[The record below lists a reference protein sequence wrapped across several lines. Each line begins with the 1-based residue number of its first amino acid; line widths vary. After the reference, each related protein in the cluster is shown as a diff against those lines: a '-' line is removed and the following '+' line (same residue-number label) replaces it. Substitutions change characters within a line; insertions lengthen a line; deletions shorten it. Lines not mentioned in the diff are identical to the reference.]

1 MLRRQRGER
10 FSRLPAKRPPGP
22 LQVRFGLAYRWRV
35 PERVPQAGQ
44 AMIESVVIMLVI
56 CLLFF
61 GLFQLAHG
69 FANREILRHAAARA
83 ARARTVGF
91 NGWMVTKVMRAAAIP
106 NAGRM
111 LQPVETFVD
120 APLRQ
125 AVDTLGPGA
134 LWDWALAATPDN
146 ARATFERA
154 RIPDYLASENSA
166 RASYILDYERWDDI
180 AGSGLG
186 GGGTGATLG
195 QWLSIRL
202 QQEYPLS
209 ILVRGLYDWV
219 GALTPPLDA
228 GTLTLHGAY
237 EIEGHYPLYLDDRGL

>member
-1 MLRRQRGER
+1 M
-10 FSRLPAKRPPGP
+10 
-22 LQVRFGLAYRWRV
+22 V
-35 PERVPQAGQ
+35 
-44 AMIESVVIMLVI
+44 ESLVMMLVI
-56 CLLFF
+56 CQLFF

-91 NGWMVTKVMRAAAIP
+91 NHWMVTKVMRVAAIP

-111 LQPVETFVD
+111 LQPEETFVD

-134 LWDWALAATPDN
+134 LWDWALAATPD
-146 ARATFERA
+146 ASRAVFERA

-180 AGSGLG
+180 DGSGLG
-186 GGGTGATLG
+186 GGAGGTLG
-195 QWLSIRL
+195 HWMRIRL
-202 QQEYPLS
+202 EQEYPLS

-219 GALTPPLDA
+219 GVLTPQLDS
-228 GTLTLHGAY
+228 GTLTLRGEY

>member
-1 MLRRQRGER
+1 
-10 FSRLPAKRPPGP
+10 
-22 LQVRFGLAYRWRV
+22 
-35 PERVPQAGQ
+35 
-44 AMIESVVIMLVI
+44 MIESLVMMLVI

-91 NGWMVTKVMRAAAIP
+91 NHWMVTKVMRAAAIP

-111 LQPVETFVD
+111 LQPQETFAD
-120 APLRQ
+120 TSLRN
-125 AVDTLGPGA
+125 AVATLGPGA
-134 LWDWALAATPDN
+134 LWDWSLATTPDA

-154 RIPDYLASENSA
+154 RIPDYLASENAA

-180 AGSGLG
+180 DGSGLG
-186 GGGTGATLG
+186 GGAGGTLG
-195 QWLSIRL
+195 HWMRIRL
-202 QQEYPLS
+202 EQNFPLS
-209 ILVRGLYDWV
+209 IMVRGLYDWV
-219 GALTPPLDA
+219 GALTPPLDT
-228 GTLTLHGAY
+228 GTLTLRGDY